1 MKYFRH
7 ILPMLGHT
15 DPAFSLGFTEFHL
28 LSIPY
33 VIIHPVI
40 YWSATAGTKGVFE

>member
-1 MKYFRH
+1 
-7 ILPMLGHT
+7 MLGHT
-15 DPAFSLGFTEFHL
+15 DPVYSLGFTEFHL

-33 VIIHPVI
+33 VTMHLVI